1 MSAQTRIRLMSAN
14 FRLTPESPE
23 DVAAG
28 HTWAVRK
35 PLTINLLKTWAP
47 SVICGQECSTT
58 IRNDLA
64 AGLGANWKFVRNGYV
79 IIFYDTNHHNLIS
92 SKTAMLPTAPGPDGT
107 TDPRRLV
114 LVRLQMKATGAHWWA
129 ASTHFT
135 AGGDPAWRIKQM
147 TAVVG
152 YIKANGDLTNTILGG
167 DVNSSLVDPVS
178 PRSIARDAG
187 LFPLRDKLAAP
198 RIRNVT
204 GTTFTNWVE
213 PSPQDGRW
221 IDDCLSGEN
230 FVPYYGRVVE
240 TNGASDHNY
249 LLASSIA
256 LS

>member
-1 MSAQTRIRLMSAN
+1 MSIQTRIRLMSAN

-23 DVAAG
+23 DIAAG

-64 AGLGANWKFVRNGYV
+64 TGLGSPWKFIRNGNV

-92 SKTAMLPTAPGPDGT
+92 SKTAMLPTAAGPDGT

-114 LVRLQMKATGAHWWA
+114 LIRLQMKATGAHWWA

-135 AGGDPAWRIKQM
+135 AGGDPAWRVKQM
-147 TAVVG
+147 TAVLDF
-152 YIKANGDLTNTILGG
+152 IKANGDLANTILGG
-167 DVNSSLVDPVS
+167 DVNSSLMDDEG
-178 PRSIARDAG
+178 PRTVARAAG
-187 LFPLRDKLAAP
+187 LFDLRSKLAAP

-204 GTTFTNWVE
+204 ATTFPGWVE
-213 PSPQDGRW
+213 PSPHDNRW
-221 IDDCLSGEN
+221 IDDICAGEN
-230 FVPYYGRVVE
+230 FQPYYGRVVE
-240 TNGASDHNY
+240 TNGASDHNF
-249 LLASSIA
+249 LIASSIQ